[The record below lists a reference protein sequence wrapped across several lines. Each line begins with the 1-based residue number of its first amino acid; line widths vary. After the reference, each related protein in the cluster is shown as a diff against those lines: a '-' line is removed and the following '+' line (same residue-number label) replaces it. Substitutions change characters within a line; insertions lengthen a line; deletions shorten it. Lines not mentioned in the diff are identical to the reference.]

1 MGERERERERRT
13 GMDTSGSVGRAG
25 GIADIFLLRAENK
38 KEKRE
43 KIIGKGCM
51 YVFNVAAKK
60 KKNVPPSSVKK
71 VKEKE

>member
-1 MGERERERERRT
+1 MRERERERERRT

-43 KIIGKGCM
+43 KRIGKGCM

-60 KKNVPPSSVKK
+60 KKTCPLLQSKK
-71 VKEKE
+71 